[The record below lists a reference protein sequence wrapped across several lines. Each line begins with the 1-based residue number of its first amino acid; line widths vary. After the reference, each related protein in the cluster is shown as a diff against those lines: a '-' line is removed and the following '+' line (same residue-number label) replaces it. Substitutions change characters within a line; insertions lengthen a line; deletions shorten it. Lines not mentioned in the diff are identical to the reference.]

1 MLVRRYQGR
10 NEKEAI
16 DKAKADL
23 GADWVI
29 LHIKQLSKNG
39 IFDLKSAAKVE
50 VIVALDQ
57 DHQEFG
63 IRNADQINDGSLRSK
78 LLNEVNAEDQRRHQ
92 LEAERSEA
100 NNPPAPLFPLNR
112 QPPYPL

>member
-23 GADWVI
+23 GADGVI

-50 VIVALDQ
+50 VIVAL
-57 DHQEFG
+57 G
-63 IRNADQINDGSLRSK
+63 IDIHGTAGTASAECGIHAGAVRTPSQRLHDDRASHAGIDLQIA
-78 LLNEVNAEDQRRHQ
+78 EVD
-92 LEAERSEA
+92 
-100 NNPPAPLFPLNR
+100 
-112 QPPYPL
+112 